1 MSEPKGRGAVW
12 TEERGTSDE
21 GRRRLKG
28 APAAQRQHCGPEL
41 AIAGCAVAAAAAA
54 GYALAGP
61 AAIALVAMVS
71 GVGGLI
77 LLRYLVPP
85 PPPATQGE
93 DLSGPDP
100 AVPLPVLSSF
110 TGTWRRQSRLADA
123 QASRTAYD
131 AGLRPQLEH
140 LLASR
145 LAERRGISLY
155 DDPAAARDAF
165 TGGQAGYD
173 GLWSWIDPGRPAVT
187 KTDQPGI
194 PFRTLARIIDRLE
207 RL

>member
-1 MSEPKGRGAVW
+1 MS
-12 TEERGTSDE
+12 
-21 GRRRLKG
+21 
-28 APAAQRQHCGPEL
+28 APLSAPEAQRPRYGPEL
-41 AIAGCAVAAAAAA
+41 AIAAVAVAAAAVA

-61 AAIALVAMVS
+61 MAVALVAMVS
-71 GVGGLI
+71 GIAGLI

-85 PPPATQGE
+85 APPAAHGE

-100 AVPLPVLSSF
+100 AVPPPVLSTF

-123 QASRTAYD
+123 QASRPAYE

-155 DDPAAARDAF
+155 DDPDAARDAF
-165 TGGQAGYD
+165 TGGQPGYD
-173 GLWSWIDPGRPAVT
+173 VLWTWIDPARAAVT
-187 KTDQPGI
+187 GKAVDLPGI

>member
-1 MSEPKGRGAVW
+1 MSR
-12 TEERGTSDE
+12 T
-21 GRRRLKG
+21 
-28 APAAQRQHCGPEL
+28 PEL
-41 AIAGCAVAAAAAA
+41 IIAAATAVAAAVA
-54 GYALAGP
+54 GYAVAGP
-61 AAIALVAMVS
+61 MAVAVVAMAA
-71 GVGGLI
+71 GAGGLV
-77 LLRYLVPP
+77 LLRFLVPP
-85 PPPATQGE
+85 APAAPPSE

-100 AVPLPVLSSF
+100 AVPPPVLSSF

-123 QASRTAYD
+123 QASRPAYE

-155 DDPAAARDAF
+155 DDPDAAHDAF
-165 TGGQAGYD
+165 TGGQPGYD
-173 GLWSWIDPGRPAVT
+173 VLWTWIDPARSAVT
-187 KTDQPGI
+187 GTAGDLPGI

>member
-1 MSEPKGRGAVW
+1 MS
-12 TEERGTSDE
+12 
-21 GRRRLKG
+21 
-28 APAAQRQHCGPEL
+28 APEAQRQRPIPEL
-41 AIAGCAVAAAAAA
+41 TIAAIAVAAAAAA

-61 AAIALVAMVS
+61 MAAALVAMVS
-71 GVGGLI
+71 GVAGLI
-77 LLRYLVPP
+77 LLRFLLPP
-85 PPPATQGE
+85 RAAGPAGE

-100 AVPLPVLSSF
+100 AVPPPVLSTF

-123 QASRTAYD
+123 QASRSAYD

-155 DDPAAARDAF
+155 DDPDAAQDAF
-165 TGGQAGYD
+165 TRGQPGYD
-173 GLWSWIDPGRPAVT
+173 VLWTWIDPARPAVS
-187 KTDQPGI
+187 DRARDLPGI

>member
-1 MSEPKGRGAVW
+1 MSTR
-12 TEERGTSDE
+12 
-21 GRRRLKG
+21 
-28 APAAQRQHCGPEL
+28 CGPEL
-41 AIAGCAVAAAAAA
+41 TIAAAAVAATAVA
-54 GYALAGP
+54 GYAVAGP
-61 AAIALVAMVS
+61 MALALVAML
-71 GVGGLI
+71 GGIAGLV

-85 PPPATQGE
+85 PPPAPKGE

-100 AVPLPVLSSF
+100 AVPPPVLSTF

-123 QASRTAYD
+123 QAARAAYE

-145 LAERRGISLY
+145 LAERHGISLY

-165 TGGQAGYD
+165 TRGQPGYD
-173 GLWSWIDPGRPAVT
+173 GLWTWIDPARPAVT
-187 KTDQPGI
+187 GADQPGI

>member
-1 MSEPKGRGAVW
+1 MSR
-12 TEERGTSDE
+12 T
-21 GRRRLKG
+21 
-28 APAAQRQHCGPEL
+28 PEL
-41 AIAGCAVAAAAAA
+41 IIAAATAVAAAVA
-54 GYALAGP
+54 GYAVAGP
-61 AAIALVAMVS
+61 MAVAVVAMAA
-71 GVGGLI
+71 GAGGLV
-77 LLRYLVPP
+77 LLRFLVPP
-85 PPPATQGE
+85 APAAPPSE

-100 AVPLPVLSSF
+100 AVPPPVLSSF

-123 QASRTAYD
+123 QASRPAYE

-145 LAERRGISLY
+145 LAEQHGISLY
-155 DDPAAARDAF
+155 DDPAAARQAF

-173 GLWSWIDPGRPAVT
+173 GLWSWIDPARAAVPADRDG
-187 KTDQPGI
+187 DQPGI

>member
-1 MSEPKGRGAVW
+1 MSTRY
-12 TEERGTSDE
+12 
-21 GRRRLKG
+21 
-28 APAAQRQHCGPEL
+28 GPEL
-41 AIAGCAVAAAAAA
+41 TITAIGAAAAAAA

-61 AAIALVAMVS
+61 MAIALVAMVS
-71 GVGGLI
+71 GVAGLI
-77 LLRYLVPP
+77 LLRFLL
-85 PPPATQGE
+85 PPAPPAAPGG

-100 AVPLPVLSSF
+100 AVPPPVLSTF

-123 QASRTAYD
+123 QASRPAYE

-145 LAERRGISLY
+145 LAERHGISLY
-155 DDPAAARDAF
+155 DDPDAARDAF
-165 TGGQAGYD
+165 TGGQPGCAV
-173 GLWSWIDPGRPAVT
+173 LWTWIDPARPAVT
-187 KTDQPGI
+187 SQAGDLPGI

>member
-1 MSEPKGRGAVW
+1 MNTR
-12 TEERGTSDE
+12 
-21 GRRRLKG
+21 
-28 APAAQRQHCGPEL
+28 CGPEL
-41 AIAGCAVAAAAAA
+41 AIAAITVAAAAAA

-71 GVGGLI
+71 GVAGLI
-77 LLRYLVPP
+77 LLRFLLPP
-85 PPPATQGE
+85 RTDGPAGE

-100 AVPLPVLSSF
+100 AVPPPVLSTFS
-110 TGTWRRQSRLADA
+110 GSWRRQSRLADA
-123 QASRTAYD
+123 RASRPAYE

-145 LAERRGISLY
+145 LAEQHGISLY

-165 TGGQAGYD
+165 TGGQPGYD
-173 GLWSWIDPGRPAVT
+173 VLWTWIDPARPAVT
-187 KTDQPGI
+187 GRAGDMPGI
-194 PFRTLARIIDRLE
+194 PVRTLARIIDRLE